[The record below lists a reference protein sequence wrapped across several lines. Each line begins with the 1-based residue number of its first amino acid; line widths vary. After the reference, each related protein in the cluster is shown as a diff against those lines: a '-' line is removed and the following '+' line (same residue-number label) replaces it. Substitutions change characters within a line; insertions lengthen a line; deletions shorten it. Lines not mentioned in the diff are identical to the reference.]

1 MTFIAI
7 PLILL
12 VAVALVVSLF
22 YIISIHKNKEKL
34 ALIEKGLNPKD
45 HMEDRFFLNASKAG
59 MLLVGAGL
67 GFLSALLI
75 DELVL
80 TSIDNPAIYPACIF
94 TFSGLSLLIYYLIFS
109 PKKPNDH

>member
-12 VAVALVVSLF
+12 VGVALVVSLF
-22 YIISIHKNKEKL
+22 YIISVNKNKEKL
-34 ALIEKGLNPKD
+34 ALIEKGLNPKE
-45 HMEDRFFLNASKAG
+45 HMEDRFFLNSAKAG
-59 MLLVGAGL
+59 TLLVGAGL

-80 TSIDNPAIYPACIF
+80 TDIDNPAIYPACIF
-94 TFSGLSLLIYYLIFS
+94 TFSGISLVIYYLIFNPRHS
-109 PKKPNDH
+109 NK